1 MGSLTKELIAQGLVI
16 PKQQGSKLS
25 GRIFI
30 IPAAGEFYS
39 FAVQEIEYMK
49 DDAKKAMERGAP
61 HKAPLILIGAEWY
74 KLSNEQKALAL
85 VLIALGIR
93 DDSA

>member
-1 MGSLTKELIAQGLVI
+1 
-16 PKQQGSKLS
+16 
-25 GRIFI
+25 
-30 IPAAGEFYS
+30 
-39 FAVQEIEYMK
+39 MK

-61 HKAPLILIGAEWY
+61 HKAPLILIGTEWH